1 MLPVSGLGPAEKMV
15 SQELQ
20 FKTCFVSAPR
30 GLRLN
35 ALRESLLSHGVRP
48 LIPQQLGPGTDWA
61 SEIQRELVRAD
72 FVIGV
77 LPTGHQPS
85 WVLFELGQAWAL
97 GKQILL
103 IASPKSE
110 PVPFAL
116 QRVLVLRIALN
127 NREAIDFALDQ
138 LLSAKP
144 ESPADAPRQPF
155 ASPGLGTQADLL
167 LEQLDRSLESG
178 DSRDLERIA
187 RNALQNSG
195 TDIVVE
201 SPRRDRGADL
211 AAWSDVLEPFVGNP
225 LLIEVKRKIEDA
237 ASAERSFEQ
246 LKRYL
251 GASGA
256 RWALLLYGQGPLAED
271 RIWKHCPHNVL
282 LMPLRSLIEALRTR
296 AFPEVVRDLRNRR
309 VHSVRP

>member
-1 MLPVSGLGPAEKMV
+1 MV
-15 SQELQ
+15 PQKSQL
-20 FKTCFVSAPR
+20 KTCFVSAPS

-35 ALRESLLSHGVRP
+35 ALRESLVSHGVQP
-48 LIPQQLGPGTDWA
+48 LIPQQLAPGTDWA
-61 SEIQRELVRAD
+61 SEIQRELSHAD

-77 LPTGHQPS
+77 LPAGRQSS

-103 IASPKSE
+103 IASPKAASI
-110 PVPFAL
+110 PFAV
-116 QRVLVLRIALN
+116 QRLLVLRIDLN
-127 NREAIDFALDQ
+127 NRQAIDFALDQ

-144 ESPADAPRQPF
+144 GSATARPSKPF

-167 LEQLDRSLESG
+167 LDQLDHHLQSG
-178 DSRDLERIA
+178 DARGLEQIA

-201 SPRRDRGADL
+201 SPQRDRSADL
-211 AAWSDVLEPFVGNP
+211 AVWSDVLEPFVGNP
-225 LLIEVKRKIEDA
+225 LLIEIKRKIEDA
-237 ASAERSFEQ
+237 ASAERAFEQ

-251 GASGA
+251 GASA
-256 RWALLLYGQGPLAED
+256 TKWALLLYAQGPPAEN
-271 RIWKHCPHNVL
+271 RIWRRCPHNVL

-296 AFPEVVRDLRNRR
+296 AFPEVIRDLRNQR